1 MSRVSIWRGTA
12 EASAFP
18 ALQGQVEADVAVI
31 GGGIT
36 GVTLAMLLSEA
47 GKSVVVLE
55 AHGVGSG
62 ATGNSTGNLYSVVS
76 GGLHRIGIKWDRTVM
91 AAVAESR
98 TQAVERIEKTISRF
112 ALDCGFQRCG
122 LHLYATTVARTSVVD
137 REYDALKSLGI
148 PAELTTEVATPLK
161 AVRTLVVPNQAQ
173 FQPFAYVNALAR
185 HVATGQCRIFERSP
199 VIEIDE
205 GAHAVKTARGMVIAR
220 DIVLATHTPK
230 RRFLVQAE
238 MQPHREYGIALSLPQ
253 VKLPPG
259 VFWGIGDFTHSI
271 RRFTAGDQEYLLVI
285 GEEHATGQHDAVA
298 ALTRLETF
306 AREHFDVKAIPFSW
320 SAQNYRAADGLPYI
334 GRSHA
339 SDLYIATGFGT
350 DGLTY
355 GTLAAEILS
364 DRILGRTNRWAGLY
378 EASRLSPVKGAM
390 GVLQENVSVAK
401 ALLQDY
407 GTHPLRSVDEIPR
420 GEGAIV
426 EIDGDRLA
434 AYRDPA
440 GNLSMVSPVC
450 THLKC
455 IVRWNGAEK
464 TWDCPCHGSRFDVHG
479 AVLEGPAL
487 LPLEPRLPP
496 E

>member
-1 MSRVSIWRGTA
+1 MGRVSIWRGTA
-12 EASAFP
+12 EASAFTSLEGP
-18 ALQGQVEADVAVI
+18 VEADVAVV

-36 GVTLAMLLSEA
+36 GITLAMLLSEA
-47 GKSVVVLE
+47 GKSVAVLE
-55 AHGVGSG
+55 AHGIGSG
-62 ATGNSTGNLYSVVS
+62 STGNSTGNLYAVVS
-76 GGLHRIGIKWDRTVM
+76 GGLHTVGTKWDRTVM

-98 TQAVERIEKTISRF
+98 SQAVDRIEMTAARF
-112 ALDCGFQRCG
+112 APDCAFQRCP

-137 REYDALKSLGI
+137 REFDALKSLGI
-148 PAELTTEVATPLK
+148 PAELTAEVATPLR

-185 HVATGQCRIFERSP
+185 QLAADRCRIYERSP
-199 VIEIDE
+199 VIDIDE
-205 GAHAVKTARGMVIAR
+205 GSHVVKTARGQVVAR

-238 MQPHREYGIALSLPQ
+238 MQPQREYGIALAMPQ
-253 VKLPPG
+253 VPLPPG

-271 RRFTAGDQEYLLVI
+271 RRFSAGGQDYLLVI
-285 GEEHATGQHDAVA
+285 GEEHPTGQHDAVA
-298 ALTRLETF
+298 ALTRLESF
-306 AREHFDVKAIPFSW
+306 AREHFEVKDVAFTW

-339 SDLYIATGFGT
+339 SGVYIATGFGT

-355 GTLAAEILS
+355 GTLAAEIIS
-364 DRILGRTNRWAGLY
+364 DSILGRTNRWSGLY
-378 EASRLSPVKGAM
+378 EASRLSPVKGAKGM
-390 GVLQENVSVAK
+390 LQENFSVAK
-401 ALLQDY
+401 ALLHDY
-407 GTHPLRSVDEIPR
+407 GTHPLGTVEEIPR

-426 EIDGDRLA
+426 EVDGERLA
-434 AYRDPA
+434 AYRDQS
-440 GNLSMVSPVC
+440 GVLSMVSPVC

-479 AVLEGPAL
+479 AVVEGPAL
-487 LPLEPRLPP
+487 LPLEPRLAR